1 MTEFAPLI
9 DNQDPDL
16 AFFEN
21 NGMAEIA
28 GVVVTYTDEHGTTHV
43 ATAQE
48 AASACAP
55 FRSQL
60 EMLGPDLSKQVIE
73 KMKAPFELAE
83 AYAQKKRLTES

>member
-1 MTEFAPLI
+1 MSEFTPLI
-9 DNQDPDL
+9 DTYDPGL

-21 NGMAEIA
+21 NGLAEIA
-28 GVVVTYTDEHGTTHV
+28 NVVVTYTDEAGTTHI

-60 EMLGPDLSKQVIE
+60 EVLGPDLAGQVIE
-73 KMKAPFELAE
+73 KMKAPPEQVE
-83 AYAQKKRLTES
+83 AYAQKKRLTQS